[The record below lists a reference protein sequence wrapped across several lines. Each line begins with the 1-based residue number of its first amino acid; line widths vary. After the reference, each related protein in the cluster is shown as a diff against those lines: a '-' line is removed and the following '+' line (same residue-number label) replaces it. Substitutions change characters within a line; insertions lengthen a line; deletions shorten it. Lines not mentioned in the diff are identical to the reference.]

1 MTSCNLNIVIIY
13 HIMIKEEG
21 SNRDMQYTYRTT
33 LYTCVCVCMYFCVYI
48 QWHMHVYN
56 SCIFNILD

>member
-33 LYTCVCVCMYFCVYI
+33 LYTCVCVCVYVLLCVYTMA
-48 QWHMHVYN
+48 HA
-56 SCIFNILD
+56 CI